1 MDNNMHN
8 GNMPLSPYSKPGVEL
23 AEGYFPFQVMGKVFK
38 PKEALC
44 KGTLFPELYKPYKV
58 GK

>member
-1 MDNNMHN
+1 MHN